1 MMKSL
6 RMMMDSEY
14 SEKQLQLRAECLGIL
29 LKNYGNINIH
39 EATYSTQDIYECA
52 DDWVSQGHR
61 IPSGIVAYFKAYYM
75 KDEDQKGH
83 QVYH

>member
-1 MMKSL
+1 
-6 RMMMDSEY
+6 MDSEY

-52 DDWVSQGHR
+52 EEWCSKQSTT
-61 IPSGIVAYFKAYYM
+61 SGLVAYFKAYYVQN
-75 KDEDQKGH
+75 EGQKGN
-83 QVYH
+83 

>member
-1 MMKSL
+1 
-6 RMMMDSEY
+6 MMMDTPTDWRY
-14 SEKQLQLRAECLGIL
+14 SEDRLKLRAECLNIL
-29 LKNYGNINIH
+29 LKSYGNINID
-39 EATYSTQDIYECA
+39 EVNYSTQDIYECA

>member
-1 MMKSL
+1 MT
-6 RMMMDSEY
+6 MDSEY
-14 SEKQLQLRAECLGIL
+14 SEKQLQLRAECLNIL
-29 LKNYGNINIH
+29 LKSYGNINID
-39 EATYSTQDIYECA
+39 EVNYSTQDIYECA

>member
-1 MMKSL
+1 
-6 RMMMDSEY
+6 MDSEY

-52 DDWVSQGHR
+52 DEWCRKQDTT
-61 IPSGIVAYFKAYYM
+61 SGLIAYFKAYYV
-75 KDEDQKGH
+75 KNEDQAGH
-83 QVYH
+83 

>member
-6 RMMMDSEY
+6 RVMMDSKY

-29 LKNYGNINIH
+29 LKNYGNINIE

-52 DDWVSQGHR
+52 EEWCSKQSTT
-61 IPSGIVAYFKAYYM
+61 SGLVAYFKAYYVQN
-75 KDEDQKGH
+75 EGQKGN
-83 QVYH
+83 